1 MRAMARWALSLVALA
16 GLSGCAGGTPASDP
30 FGGGFGEPRPVRV
43 EVVNNNFNDA
53 TIWAVYPADRVR
65 LGTVSGKSQSNFNLR
80 TRTAEPVYMEID
92 MVGGNRCVTDQLTV
106 DEGDVLRLEI
116 PVEMRTMTGCR

>member
-1 MRAMARWALSLVALA
+1 MAGWTLSLVALA
-16 GLSGCAGGTPASDP
+16 GLAGLSGCAGTPASDP
-30 FGGGFGEPRPVRV
+30 FDAGFGEPRPVRV

-92 MVGGNRCVTDQLTV
+92 MVGGSRCITDQLTV